1 MARIVSTK
9 PLSAAQREKLA
20 RFGDVACPPE
30 GRRFSQAELFSALH
44 DAVGLITFGARVDE
58 TLLEQAPHL
67 KVASTASV
75 GYDHFD
81 LAAMRRRRILGAHT
95 PHVLDDTV
103 ADLGMAL
110 MLAVARRIVELDGYV
125 RRGEWKKG
133 DEEVLY
139 GVDVHHRTL
148 GIVGMGRIGRALAKR
163 AKFGFSMNI
172 LYHARSRH
180 DDVEQAFGARYATLS
195 DLLQTSDFVV
205 LLTPLT
211 PETENLMNQDMFRLM
226 KPSSIFINL
235 SRGKTVDEDALVQA
249 LREGWIRGAGL
260 DVYRQ
265 EPIPPHHPFLSLPNV
280 VCVPHIGSATQATRT
295 AMLDLAIDNLI
306 AVLEGRPKDA
316 YIVPELKDLAGEG

>member
-1 MARIVSTK
+1 MAKIVSTK
-9 PLSAAQREKLA
+9 PLSVAQREKLS
-20 RFGDVACPPE
+20 RLGDVACPPE
-30 GRRFSQAELFSALH
+30 GRRFSQEELFSALH
-44 DAVGLITFGARVDE
+44 DAVGLITFGTRVDE
-58 TLLEQAPHL
+58 ALLEQAPSL

-81 LAAMRRRRILGAHT
+81 LAAMRRRHVLGAHT

-180 DDVEQAFGARYATLS
+180 DDVEQAFGARYAALPE
-195 DLLQTSDFVV
+195 LLQDADFVV

-211 PETENLMNQDMFRLM
+211 PDTENLMNEDRFRLM
-226 KPSSIFINL
+226 KRSAIFINL
-235 SRGKTVDEDALVQA
+235 SRGKTVDEDALVHA

-265 EPIPPHHPFLSLPNV
+265 EPVPPNHPLLSLPNV
-280 VCVPHIGSATQATRT
+280 VCVPHIGSATRATRT
-295 AMLDLAIDNLI
+295 AMLDLAIDNLV

-316 YIVPELKDLAGEG
+316 YIVPELKDLVEEG

>member
-9 PLSAAQREKLA
+9 PLSMAQREKLA

-30 GRRFSQAELFSALH
+30 DRRFSQAELFAALQ
-44 DAVGLITFGARVDE
+44 DAVGLITFGTRVDE
-58 TLLEQAPHL
+58 TLLEQAPSL

-81 LAAMRRRRILGAHT
+81 LAAMRRRHILGAHT

-125 RRGEWKKG
+125 RGGEWKKG
-133 DEEVLY
+133 DEEALY

-180 DDVEQAFGARYATLS
+180 DDVEQAFGARYADLP
-195 DLLQTSDFVV
+195 DLLHESDFVV

-211 PETENLMNQDMFRLM
+211 PDTENLMNEERFRRM
-226 KPSSIFINL
+226 KPSAIFINL

-265 EPIPPHHPFLSLPNV
+265 EPVPSDHPLLSLSNV

-306 AVLEGRPKDA
+306 AVLDGRTKDA
-316 YIVPELKDLAGEG
+316 YIVPELRDLAQEG

>member
-1 MARIVSTK
+1 MATIVSTK
-9 PLSAAQREKLA
+9 PLSEAQKGKLA
-20 RFGDVACPPE
+20 RFGEIACPPE
-30 GRRFSQAELFSALH
+30 GERFSQAELFSALH
-44 DAVGLITFGARVDE
+44 DAVGLITFGTRVDE
-58 TLLEQAPHL
+58 TLLEQAPQL

-81 LAAMRRRRILGAHT
+81 LAAMRRRRILGTHT

-125 RRGEWKKG
+125 RKGAWKKG

-180 DDVEQAFGARYATLS
+180 DDVEQAFGARYADLPE
-195 DLLQTSDFVV
+195 LLQNADFVV

-211 PETENLMNQDMFRLM
+211 PETENLMNRDRFRLM
-226 KPSSIFINL
+226 KPGSIFINL

-265 EPIPPHHPFLSLPNV
+265 EPIPADHPLLSLSNV

-306 AVLEGRPKDA
+306 AALEGRPKDA
-316 YIVPELKDLAGEG
+316 YIVPELRDLVEEG